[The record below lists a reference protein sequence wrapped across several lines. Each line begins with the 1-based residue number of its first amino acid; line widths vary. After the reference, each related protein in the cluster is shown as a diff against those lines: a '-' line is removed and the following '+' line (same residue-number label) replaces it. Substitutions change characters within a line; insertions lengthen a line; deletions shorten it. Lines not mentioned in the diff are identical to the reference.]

1 MYKYIGSLTV
11 DELNKIDTKLTEKVQ
26 KEVDKFKE
34 KEVDKF
40 KDKTTSYWIDVMV
53 NENDDI
59 VLVSDNGLECSTD
72 IKINKKLID
81 SIVKV
86 AVEV

>member
-26 KEVDKFKE
+26 KEADKFE
-34 KEVDKF
+34 DKI
-40 KDKTTSYWIDVMV
+40 TSYWIDVMI

>member
-1 MYKYIGSLTV
+1 MDKYIGSLNIK
-11 DELNKIDTKLTEKVQ
+11 ELKKIDTKLADKVQ
-26 KEVDKFKE
+26 DK
-34 KEVDKF
+34 VNKF
-40 KDKTTSYWIDVMV
+40 KDNKASFWIDVMI

-81 SIVKV
+81 SIVKA